1 MINFDA
7 KIDSQELTQSKRLF
21 QAIGNNHHILSLVTF
36 AFIAAG
42 LVLPYL
48 GIPTYLF
55 CALAAVIA
63 TYLMARGYGW
73 TSSATLG
80 MLLITI
86 SWLVNGYMKAHGMN
100 SYLSWDEAVR
110 VPGYL
115 LLWYHMPKIDY
126 PTPLTNLFCLS
137 LVGLSLI
144 YLLLFIFLA
153 GRIPWDALLYLIVLA
168 IIFYKARPLL
178 EEALDGSGPTGR
190 FFWVIGLLILWMGV
204 IVKTPDELGL
214 ANVRQHS
221 DSISFLGFLFMGMG
235 YYAERHRLQTSVW
248 PFAVEFS
255 SLVIASAIGLVASYG
270 CGMVVFTSW
279 LIIACYVI
287 LVSALGLLLA
297 YQNRASLAG
306 KALRDWLTR
315 LDALSRF
322 FLGDTNQLTPEGVFT
337 VLKQYL
343 PGLAGLRLLDIATT
357 IGNTTPWQQTLT
369 IEDDHAISTLYF
381 ESMETAEA
389 ITPILPFL
397 SSRLAQLVL
406 QMRLSKEVVTDPLTE
421 VYNRRALEILV
432 PTLIARFSEAHHPLS
447 VVITD
452 LDFFKK
458 VNDTYGHQ
466 VGDQVLTAFSQT
478 LKRMLRAEDMIVRWG
493 GEEFLLL
500 LPGVTVFKAKDI
512 IERIREAFSQQK
524 IEPVA
529 WPLTFSAGI
538 AGGKVPNQ
546 SRFVQ
551 WITQADEALY
561 QAKSKGRNQV
571 EIFQDPANLDIQT
584 SETTSI
590 NGLEAAQKQGH
601 DNGKR

>member
-1 MINFDA
+1 
-7 KIDSQELTQSKRLF
+7 
-21 QAIGNNHHILSLVTF
+21 
-36 AFIAAG
+36 
-42 LVLPYL
+42 
-48 GIPTYLF
+48 
-55 CALAAVIA
+55 
-63 TYLMARGYGW
+63 
-73 TSSATLG
+73 
-80 MLLITI
+80 
-86 SWLVNGYMKAHGMN
+86 
-100 SYLSWDEAVR
+100 
-110 VPGYL
+110 
-115 LLWYHMPKIDY
+115 
-126 PTPLTNLFCLS
+126 
-137 LVGLSLI
+137 
-144 YLLLFIFLA
+144 
-153 GRIPWDALLYLIVLA
+153 
-168 IIFYKARPLL
+168 
-178 EEALDGSGPTGR
+178 
-190 FFWVIGLLILWMGV
+190 MGV

-297 YQNRASLAG
+297 YQNRASLAAKG
-306 KALRDWLTR
+306 LHDWLTR

-322 FLGDTNQLTPEGVFT
+322 FLDDTNHLTPEGVFA

-343 PGLAGLRLLDIATT
+343 PGLAGLRLLDIPST
-357 IGNTTPWQQTLT
+357 IGNTTPCEKTLV
-369 IEDDHAISTLYF
+369 IEDRAIATLCF
-381 ESMETAEA
+381 ESMEAAEA
-389 ITPILPFL
+389 IEPILPFL
-397 SSRLAQLVL
+397 SNRLAQLVV
-406 QMRLSKEVVTDPLTE
+406 QMRLSQEAVTDHLTE

-466 VGDQVLTAFSQT
+466 VGDQVLIAFSQT

-512 IERIREAFSQQK
+512 IERIREAFAQQK
-524 IEPVA
+524 IEPVE

-601 DNGKR
+601 DDGKK